1 MCLDGNIIISRLL
14 STDLTY
20 VLDTLSQLLEN
31 PSHGISSQ
39 LKSYLLAS
47 PSCSE
52 ILNIWSRNIYESTT
66 TVKKSSSGVI
76 NETMH
81 GETLE
86 RSVIIRVLTI
96 LSVILEYP
104 KLSNTSHLDDEGN
117 KYVFLYSQRLASIII
132 NQYLVYIYRHLSSA
146 SRKIIGCSFRLLSA
160 LVNTSTKHA
169 QDILS
174 DFNFALPHIQS
185 IDNLFDKFTEK
196 KVYEIPKAQD
206 DQVKILDNHMNIN
219 KYNKDFLL
227 VDRMFN
233 KIEIERINPRIR
245 IQFLR
250 FVLSFIKISVYKKKS
265 SEWNN
270 NIIIDFMR
278 IKNFGNRIFK
288 NMIFYDKIED
298 IEAIFIIF
306 SETVLRNSSIATHL
320 KRSFLNMTILNNI
333 TCTMINISKSV
344 PVEKQLELVVN
355 EEQLII
361 DSAGADFNK
370 ITYSRLEILR
380 IIGNM
385 TEFIACLHA
394 EKRSTSQ
401 SNNLIILWLQTIKP
415 ITNPIFSKLVVSVFR
430 RLSILDQVQYL
441 KELQIPF
448 NLEDSLRWILTCG
461 FLSYLLLPSKDLE
474 LKESFVN
481 YNSYIKDSNRLSASS
496 SKDTDKLETHVSK
509 YIKSRLFN
517 DIKNEKDPKNKV
529 NLTFEDI
536 CAWICPPTIQ
546 KAILNLAILNTP
558 EKGNIFINIAS
569 ASIIM
574 IISKRLGLMNAIIET
589 CDIGLENSENI
600 DTFEHLRDTKFQLIE
615 DLRYK
620 INYHCIPE
628 MNTMINMLRNIAS
641 ANAESYESVFSW
653 FLKGFNQY
661 KNQFTLANNDINEAE
676 DIDDGVFINIR
687 YDKTYSRDLMQGPE
701 ADSDRNFNFE
711 EYSGT
716 EQEIYFSISHYV
728 LRAIPRMKL
737 PRQNKELCIID
748 FCPHCIKLKRNSYE
762 LHTDIPKVYLVYS
775 IMLIIVECIHSILHS
790 VGTDLLLSTGCRFDW
805 TKLLTDSMFTSFW
818 FNDMLIKS
826 LKDSQINILIN
837 SLVDLILD
845 CFGGKYQ
852 LRTKGKWSKPL
863 INFLDHLVNFALL
876 ENRKAALS
884 DIIPILRT
892 KYQAIYQMFYSSW
905 VELLYLTNVFGVD
918 IFLWL
923 SCLNNTKDN
932 TKGTTNQVLYIKS
945 FKFVNSMCKY
955 AMNNPLELRGLTSGL
970 TQYQL
975 DNKKYSYIEK
985 CSTGENEILDI
996 GFYSICLYLSNKKR
1010 QKKYP
1015 IFDIPNNYTKY
1026 NLSCAEFN
1034 FAKSSEK
1041 LLNNEDEN
1049 KYYLNKLDDTIIKKF
1064 IIPLVKL
1071 IIQLNGTNEFLH
1083 SKYIAV
1089 LSEYDEWNNY
1099 EEARLK
1105 ILKKCQ
1111 KSGQLIKYEFLRHYI
1126 EDICCNI
1133 ILNIN
1138 IFSYESCLCI
1148 IYKLLTTLT
1157 LYKPEE
1163 ACLSIQ
1169 VILKTFVNVKRIA
1182 CGRVNHNCLKL
1193 QKEDYSSDLHYQFEI
1208 KKVIDNNLKLQDI
1221 ILAWIE
1227 QSWNIDVSDELI
1239 GFIDLAEY
1247 FGLDTNGFI
1256 KKVFDLNSKSV
1267 VDLLEFLRVRLG
1279 STAESCKNSEHNYSP
1294 LSPRLFSILE
1304 TIVNLI
1310 PTKRL
1315 IKLIRNGL
1323 NNITNFEP
1331 NCNYSN
1337 SLRAFNVSIISYLL
1351 KKWSQIKL
1359 KHLKI
1364 IAEIVLSMDP
1374 EFEFGDISVYSN
1386 RVYIHF
1392 PLDLFA
1398 VNIEHIE
1405 LSYFILTEFLPLLYK
1420 KFYSFRL
1427 SVTRFISPY
1436 LPHSTKSC
1444 NPSENI
1450 NEQSTPSYMQICSMS
1465 QKVLDMEIK
1474 QIFYSIPLALR
1485 ILCLNDICWT
1495 RITLL
1500 LEYDFQEDFMDKLT
1514 EEFSNLLEKYP
1525 KLIRVLDC
1533 LINKGYAPNYVL
1545 NHDNVYEEIR
1555 DKKQL
1560 PELIQ
1565 NLEFES
1571 QKISIDN
1578 FRPIHIIINSRSIFR
1593 FIFKLA
1599 IKSIKILDNIPILSE
1614 YIWISILI
1622 NFESNTYK
1630 SEFSNT
1636 SELKKLVEVLTTCY
1650 NCLLTDFSEL
1660 VQRSLKIIEQQ
1671 KRSSIGKLLNKIP
1684 LSELIHKF
1692 LILMP
1697 CALYTQINPMLPI
1710 LSKLLNRHSD
1720 VKAITYILGSNSN
1733 NILKL
1738 FAIIKEQYTLNNLN
1752 KNEGF
1757 YSTSGISARY
1767 PISFI
1772 EASKY
1777 FVNFARILL
1786 DNYEVNDEGD
1796 LDEILIFLELQ
1807 VILSF
1812 LLYISKLYQL
1822 QAMDFRFKGLP
1833 AFILLKLNRIQS
1845 IAEKVYKLQFNYF
1858 NSVENS
1864 GIFRSRFNSMVDM
1877 PQEFSDDGMI
1887 FLSGSFN
1894 LFLFVGHI
1902 LILQDNC
1909 IIKNKNFFFEPFQE
1923 SSIFNYLS
1931 KVASSRFSA
1940 NMFSRF
1946 DANNS
1951 LWRNI
1956 LVYSALY
1963 RARDTKKS
1971 DIKPLFTQNFSNSQ
1985 LSHDELREDNCS
1997 IEVNSPL
2004 TNEWYHSYI
2013 SSLKNFID
2021 DRSSLQYFDW
2031 LNPSQERLKCT
2042 LKSFPYNSK
2051 LFNLSFRQSNSYL
2064 ELDLLQNNY
2073 LIYDVGYVVPVIV
2086 ARFRLAYSIVRER
2099 NLRKARELNFK
2110 MRINNSVERNNLREF
2125 STVDFDKEYLVGETL
2140 EFSKSAGFLEEKD
2153 FEIIN
2158 KSIFGDTIDEGFQ
2171 WLNDF
2176 CQNGSLQIL
2185 ICATS
2190 CTDKYL
2196 RFIAYNGLSLVFEL
2210 IEFTFNKVN
2219 ERKNRLKVRMGL
2231 EEDYVGAYE
2240 ENKRNA
2246 GDLDEE
2252 NYMDILGK
2260 KKRRKLTKG
2269 HNLIRYGFKELPQIL
2284 ALLNAFKGTVSGA
2297 IKPVEEQDLKRS
2309 REEPQ
2314 SLSLKINNHIPMVR
2328 MSSFVTSF
2336 LSMSIDV
2343 IFLPESSM
2351 YKLVNYFLLSR
2362 SYIDR
2367 FDIPLF
2373 FSLFYPESLE
2383 ESKTFKKFIFDVL
2396 KCGCSIFKHLEIAKY
2411 SLIQQFDGENE
2422 QEQDALN
2429 RRFVIPLII
2438 TSIKCLNQYSYNDY
2452 IFTLN
2457 NILDILIELSD
2468 SGILSKCEMDI
2479 IDMPNFLISFYV
2491 PDIFRSNSSE
2501 NVQNPNYK
2509 WNYAHSIVIQMVN
2522 QYSIFDLIT
2531 HISEK
2536 FENSPN
2542 SKIQQA
2548 IVSKLVDLVWH
2559 ICLSGFINSDY
2570 ISNTLNP
2577 WTLHLKYNSEYN
2589 QHLLR
2594 FLGGY
2599 HNIYCTFYKVFE
2611 CIKSLKFHKH
2621 KISVNSI
2628 NKLVQCWN
2636 LSLYALLYTLNN
2648 LFDAENIGIFETLI
2662 SDFQSLYTD
2671 FVE

>member
-1 MCLDGNIIISRLL
+1 MCLDGNIIINRLL

-31 PSHGISSQ
+31 PSYGISSQ

-66 TVKKSSSGVI
+66 IVKKSCSEVI

-117 KYVFLYSQRLASIII
+117 KCVFLYSQRLASTII

-185 IDNLFDKFTEK
+185 IDSLFDKFTEK
-196 KVYEIPKAQD
+196 KVYEISKAQD
-206 DQVKILDNHMNIN
+206 DQVEILDNHMNIN
-219 KYNKDFLL
+219 KYNEDFSL
-227 VDRMFN
+227 VDRIFN
-233 KIEIERINPRIR
+233 IIEVERTNPRIR

-250 FVLSFIKISVYKKKS
+250 FILSFIKISVYKKKP

-270 NIIIDFMR
+270 NIIINFMR

-288 NMIFYDKIED
+288 NMIFYDQIED
-298 IEAIFIIF
+298 IGAIFIIF
-306 SETVLRNSSIATHL
+306 FETVLRNSSIATHL

-333 TCTMINISKSV
+333 TYTMINISKSV
-344 PVEKQLELVVN
+344 PVEKQLELVIN

-361 DSAGADFNK
+361 DSAGADSNK

-380 IIGNM
+380 IIGSM

-394 EKRSTSQ
+394 ERRSTSE

-415 ITNPIFSKLVVSVFR
+415 ITNPIFSQLVVSVFR
-430 RLSILDQVQYL
+430 RLSILDQIQYL

-448 NLEDSLRWILTCG
+448 NLENSLRWILTCG
-461 FLSYLLLPSKDLE
+461 FLSYLLLPSEDLE

-481 YNSYIKDSNRLSASS
+481 HSSYIKDFNRLSAIS

-509 YIKSRLFN
+509 YIKSRLFS

-536 CAWICPPTIQ
+536 CTWICPPTIQ

-574 IISKRLGLMNAIIET
+574 IITRRLGLMNTIIET
-589 CDIGLENSENI
+589 CDISIENSENI

-615 DLRYK
+615 DLRYQ

-641 ANAESYESVFSW
+641 ANAESYESIFSW
-653 FLKGFNQY
+653 FLKGLNQY
-661 KNQFTLANNDINEAE
+661 KNQFTLANNDTNEVE
-676 DIDDGVFINIR
+676 DIDDDVFINIR
-687 YDKTYSRDLMQGPE
+687 YDKTYSRDLMQGSE
-701 ADSDRNFNFE
+701 ADSHRNFNSQ
-711 EYSGT
+711 EYSEA
-716 EQEIYFSISHYV
+716 EQEIHLSISHYI
-728 LRAIPRMKL
+728 LRVIPKMKL
-737 PRQNKELCIID
+737 LRQNKELCIID
-748 FCPHCIKLKRNSYE
+748 FCPHCIKLKCNSYE
-762 LHTDIPKVYLVYS
+762 LHTDISKVYLVYG

-818 FNDMLIKS
+818 FNDILIKS
-826 LKDSQINILIN
+826 LEDSQINILIN

-863 INFLDHLVNFALL
+863 INFLDHLVDFALL
-876 ENRKAALS
+876 ENRKATLS
-884 DIIPILRT
+884 DVIPILRA
-892 KYQAIYQMFYSSW
+892 KHQAIYQMFYSIW
-905 VELLYLTNVFGVD
+905 VELLYLTNVFDID

-932 TKGTTNQVLYIKS
+932 IKGTTNQVLHIKS

-955 AMNNPLELRGLTSGL
+955 AMNNPLELRGLISGL

-975 DNKKYSYIEK
+975 DNKKYSHIEK
-985 CSTGENEILDI
+985 CSTSENKILDI

-1015 IFDIPNNYTKY
+1015 IFDIPNNYAKC
-1026 NLSCAEFN
+1026 NLSYSEFN
-1034 FAKSSEK
+1034 FAKNSEK

-1049 KYYLNKLDDTIIKKF
+1049 KYHSNKLDNTIINRF
-1064 IIPLVKL
+1064 VIPLVKL
-1071 IIQLNGTNEFLH
+1071 IIQINGTSDFLH

-1089 LSEYDEWNNY
+1089 LSEYDEWGNY

-1105 ILKKCQ
+1105 ILKKYR
-1111 KSGQLIKYEFLRHYI
+1111 KGGQLIKYKFLRHYI
-1126 EDICCNI
+1126 EDICSNI
-1133 ILNIN
+1133 ILNFST
-1138 IFSYESCLCI
+1138 FSYESCLCI
-1148 IYKLLTTLT
+1148 ICKLLTTLT

-1169 VILKTFVNVKRIA
+1169 VILKTFANIKRITYS
-1182 CGRVNHNCLKL
+1182 RINHNYLKL
-1193 QKEDYSSDLHYQFEI
+1193 QKEDYSSNLYDQFDI
-1208 KKVIDNNLKLQDI
+1208 KKVIDNNFKLQDI

-1227 QSWNIDVSDELI
+1227 QSWDIDISYELI

-1279 STAESCKNSEHNYSP
+1279 STAESYENGEHNYSP
-1294 LSPRLFSILE
+1294 LSPRLLSILE

-1310 PTKRL
+1310 PTKKL
-1315 IKLIRNGL
+1315 IKLIRSNL
-1323 NNITNFEP
+1323 NNITNPEP
-1331 NCNYSN
+1331 NYNYSN
-1337 SLRAFNVSIISYLL
+1337 GLKTFNVSIISYLL

-1359 KHLKI
+1359 KYLKI
-1364 IAEIVLSMDP
+1364 ITEIVLSMDT
-1374 EFEFGDISVYSN
+1374 EFEFGDISGYSN
-1386 RVYIHF
+1386 RICIYF

-1405 LSYFILTEFLPLLYK
+1405 LSYFILTEFLPLLYR

-1436 LPHSTKSC
+1436 LSYSTKSC
-1444 NPSENI
+1444 NSSENI
-1450 NEQSTPSYMQICSMS
+1450 NEPSTPSYMKVCSTS

-1474 QIFYSIPLALR
+1474 QIVYSIPLALR

-1495 RITLL
+1495 RITPL
-1500 LEYDFQEDFMDKLT
+1500 LEYDFQEDFMDKLI
-1514 EEFSNLLEKYP
+1514 EEFSNLLERYP
-1525 KLIRVLDC
+1525 KLVRVLDC
-1533 LINKGYAPNYVL
+1533 LINQGYTPKYVL
-1545 NHDNVYEEIR
+1545 SYDNVHEEIR

-1560 PELIQ
+1560 LELTQ

-1571 QKISIDN
+1571 RKDSMDN
-1578 FRPIHIIINSRSIFR
+1578 FRPIQIINSRIIFR

-1599 IKSIKILDNIPILSE
+1599 IKSIKILDNVPIISE

-1622 NFESNTYK
+1622 NFESNTCK
-1630 SEFSNT
+1630 FEFSNT
-1636 SELKKLVEVLTTCY
+1636 SELKKLVEILTTCY
-1650 NCLLTDFSEL
+1650 NCLLTNFSVL
-1660 VQRSLKIIEQQ
+1660 VQTSLKIIEEQ
-1671 KRSSIGKLLNKIP
+1671 KGSSMGVLLNKIP

-1697 CALYTQINPMLPI
+1697 CALYTQINPILPI
-1710 LSKLLNRHSD
+1710 LSKLLNRQSD
-1720 VKAITYILGSNSN
+1720 MEAITYILGSNSN

-1738 FAIIKEQYTLNNLN
+1738 FAIIKEQHTLNNIN
-1752 KNEGF
+1752 ENEGF
-1757 YSTSGISARY
+1757 HNTSSISARY

-1786 DNYEVNDEGD
+1786 DNYQVSDEGD
-1796 LDEILIFLELQ
+1796 LDEILILLELQ

-1845 IAEKVYKLQFNYF
+1845 ITEKIYKLQFNYF
-1858 NSVENS
+1858 NSIENS
-1864 GIFRSRFNSMVDM
+1864 GIFRSRFNSMVDI
-1877 PQEFSDDGMI
+1877 PREFSDDCMI

-1902 LILQDNC
+1902 LTLEDNC
-1909 IIKNKNFFFEPFQE
+1909 IIKNKNFEPFQE

-1931 KVASSRFSA
+1931 KIASSRFSA
-1940 NMFSRF
+1940 NMFSRSS
-1946 DANNS
+1946 ANNS

-1956 LVYSALY
+1956 LIYSALC

-1971 DIKPLFTQNFSNSQ
+1971 DIKPLFMPNFGNSQ
-1985 LSHDELREDNCS
+1985 LSHNELREDNCS
-1997 IEVNSPL
+1997 IEVNNPL

-2031 LNPSQERLKCT
+2031 LNPSQERLKYT

-2051 LFNLSFRQSNSYL
+2051 LFNLSFQQSNSYL

-2110 MRINNSVERNNLREF
+2110 VQINNSVERNNLREF
-2125 STVDFDKEYLVGETL
+2125 STVDFSKEYPAGEAL
-2140 EFSKSAGFLEEKD
+2140 KFSKSAGFLEEKD

-2158 KSIFGDTIDEGFQ
+2158 KSIFGNTIDEGFQ

-2196 RFIAYNGLSLVFEL
+2196 RFIAYNGLSLVLEL

-2219 ERKNRLKVRMGL
+2219 ERKNRLKMRMEL
-2231 EEDYVGAYE
+2231 EEDYVDTHE
-2240 ENKRNA
+2240 ENKRNTD
-2246 GDLDEE
+2246 DLDEE

-2260 KKRRKLTKG
+2260 KKRRKLAKG

-2297 IKPVEEQDLKRS
+2297 IKPVEEQGLKKS

-2328 MSSFVTSF
+2328 ISSFVTSF

-2383 ESKTFKKFIFDVL
+2383 ESKTFKKFIFDIL

-2411 SLIQQFDGENE
+2411 SLIQQFDGESE

-2452 IFTLN
+2452 IFTLS

-2468 SGILSKCEMDI
+2468 SGILSKCEVDI
-2479 IDMPNFLISFYV
+2479 VDMPTFLISFYI
-2491 PDIFRSNSSE
+2491 PDTFRSNSSE
-2501 NVQNPNYK
+2501 NVQNPNK

-2548 IVSKLVDLVWH
+2548 IISKLVDLVWH

-2599 HNIYCTFYKVFE
+2599 HNVYCTFYKVFE
-2611 CIKSLKFHKH
+2611 CIKSLKFHRH
-2621 KISVNSI
+2621 KLSANSI

-2648 LFDAENIGIFETLI
+2648 LFDVENIGIFETMI
-2662 SDFQSLYTD
+2662 SDFQLLYTD
-2671 FVE
+2671 FVK